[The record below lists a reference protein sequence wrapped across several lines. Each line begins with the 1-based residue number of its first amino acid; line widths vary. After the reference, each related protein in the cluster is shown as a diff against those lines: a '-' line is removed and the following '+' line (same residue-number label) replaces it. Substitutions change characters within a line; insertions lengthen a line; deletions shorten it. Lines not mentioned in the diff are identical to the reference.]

1 MANETSSI
9 YYPHDTG
16 DNLMDFAMIPGSTLG
31 HLAPE
36 LPIGANAR
44 EILVTSWSNAVAANL
59 LIDQRNKVFFPIWT
73 EGDDPAVLPSNGLIA
88 ILNPNKRED
97 DERVWALTYAGPD
110 AHSTLHQLTAD
121 VALPGNIERFA
132 YMPWHIVLR
141 EVADKA
147 LDEQWDDGDGTH
159 DVLKSYLKYTFQ
171 RLALQNKVFIDDDA
185 KFAAINSGLVNQTYD
200 EIFICFEPNDRSVPA
215 WKYAGVCTAGERGQG
230 KRLVDLCIALPE
242 RTTYFENVNDLIFDS
257 ERELYVDSRHI
268 IVDNIDRF
276 PFDYLRRQFYDRP
289 QLVAMLDA
297 IVAKDQRTR
306 DDFDELRDAVD
317 GDAIVALRMKSMLDA
332 AIDLAIKRT
341 KWNYRTAVPS
351 YFPTSNEMS
360 LLLPLCL
367 EQIDI
372 PDAAL
377 VVSIAES
384 GNYQGETILTMKQ
397 AYLDARLL
405 CRPENDWL
413 VP

>member
-1 MANETSSI
+1 MAASATI

-16 DNLMDFAMIPGSTLG
+16 DNLMDFALVPGSTLG
-31 HLAPE
+31 HLAVE
-36 LPIGANAR
+36 LPAGASAR
-44 EILVTSWSNAVAANL
+44 ETLCTSWSNAVAADL
-59 LIDQRNKVFFPIWT
+59 IIDQRSKIFFPVWT
-73 EGDDPAVLPSNGLIA
+73 EGDDPSKLPANGLIA

-97 DERVWALTYAGPD
+97 DERTWALTYAGRD
-110 AHSTLHQLTAD
+110 AHDTLRQLTDD

-132 YMPWHIVLR
+132 YIPWHVVLR
-141 EVADKA
+141 DVAGKA
-147 LDEQWDDGDGTH
+147 LVEQWDDGDGSY

-171 RLALQNKVFIDDDA
+171 RLALQNKVLVDDPN
-185 KFAAINSGLVNQTYD
+185 KFSAFNTGLVNQTYD
-200 EIFICFEPNDRSVPA
+200 EIFICFEPNDRDVPS
-215 WKYAGVCTAGERGQG
+215 WKYAGVCTAGERGLG
-230 KRLVDLCIALPE
+230 KRLIDLCSSLPE
-242 RTTYFENVNDLIFDS
+242 RATYFENVNDLIFDS
-257 ERELYVDSRHI
+257 QRELYVDSRHI

-289 QLVAMLDA
+289 GLIALLDELA
-297 IVAKDQRTR
+297 ARQQRTR
-306 DDFDELRDAVD
+306 DDFDALRDAVD
-317 GDAIVALRMKSMLDA
+317 ADPQVALRMKTMLDS

-351 YFPTSNEMS
+351 YFPTADEMS

-367 EQIDI
+367 EKIDV

-397 AYLDARLL
+397 AYLDARLI